1 MIDVFQLINLWHK
14 CVWQFINLLEK
25 LLRLLVCRF
34 VVTSVAFTL
43 YCQPQQKKQRWNTL
57 KCLVSH
63 YDKWSLRKIISKM
76 INFSREN
83 IFLLLCRQAALI
95 YMKML
100 KNSCRVCKIFHKL
113 NEFILSALKSW
124 NACRIKS
131 LCYVATT
138 MKQPSVHAIANYAL
152 QNLY

>member
-43 YCQPQQKKQRWNTL
+43 YCQPQQKKTTL
-57 KCLVSH
+57 KYAEMPRVSLWQMIFEKN
-63 YDKWSLRKIISKM
+63 YLKNDKFLERKYFPTFM
-76 INFSREN
+76 
-83 IFLLLCRQAALI
+83 QAALI